1 MRDYREKTVDGYV
14 FNGTDVHPVMSFRP
28 VTVRMTSDE
37 RGQTLSI
44 QAENVMIGLPLE
56 AVRDIIKVADK
67 TNAN

>member
-14 FNGTDVHPVMSFRP
+14 FNGTDVPPVMSFQP
-28 VTVRMTSDE
+28 VTIRMTSDE

-44 QAENVMIGLPLE
+44 QAENVMIGLSLE